1 MKKVKVEKEE
11 KNHPFNI
18 IESYSLFKGNM
29 MVRVSGNFYKD
40 IYLSKKK
47 VQAILDNLSELQKFA
62 AGEFDEEIKSLEEGE
77 VLKP

>member
-11 KNHPFNI
+11 KKSDNG
-18 IESYSLFKGNM
+18 IEHYSQFK
-29 MVRVSGNFYKD
+29 NFPVVKFEAGFQMG
-40 IYLSKKK
+40 KKK
-47 VQAILDNLSELQKFA
+47 IAAVLANKEELQKFA